1 MTVYPI
7 PPVFSSLLSNTFY
20 QSTIGYDRVL
30 DHLERI
36 IETTNKPSNY
46 PPYNIYQVGEHAY
59 EIELAVAGFDIDG
72 LEVYTEKRQLV
83 IKGKRESTND
93 EDVKYI
99 HRGLALRAF
108 EKVIPIA
115 ETIQLTGASL
125 YNGILRIT
133 VENVVPEKD
142 KRKQIAINRVTPT
155 LLES

>member
-30 DHLERI
+30 QQLNGI
-36 IETTNKPSNY
+36 IESTAKQPNY
-46 PPYNIYQVGEHAY
+46 PPYNIYHVGDHLYA
-59 EIELAVAGFDIDG
+59 IELAVAGFNIDD

-83 IKGKRESTND
+83 IKGKRETTND
-93 EDVKYI
+93 ADVKYI

-125 YNGILRIT
+125 DNGILTIQ

-142 KRKQIAINRVTPT
+142 KRKQIVITT
-155 LLES
+155 GTETSSES